1 MPVPQ
6 VVVEYEATE
15 LRPAS
20 GAAPEAVAEESI
32 AAVGRAVNDLRHSF
46 TQLGTVVANTNAT
59 WNMWVTSAT
68 TISASN
74 NTTWTSWSGGTGSIS
89 YNLNYAPPPLS
100 EEEVE
105 RQREARV
112 ERERRHQERV
122 AADTA
127 RREAARTRAEGLLR
141 TVLNE
146 QQWDSYRRERHFE
159 LITQSGRRYRI
170 RRGVSHN
177 VELIENDEALESYCA
192 HPNTAVYA
200 DDQEFLGH
208 MPAEDVV
215 VAQVLALRTDEE
227 GFRRTANI
235 SRHWRDRDR
244 LAA

>member
-1 MPVPQ
+1 MPDPQ
-6 VVVEYEATE
+6 VVIEDETVATPDVEAM
-15 LRPAS
+15 
-20 GAAPEAVAEESI
+20 
-32 AAVGRAVNDLRHSF
+32 GRAINDLGRGFQH
-46 TQLGTVVANTNAT
+46 LGTSVANISAV
-59 WNMWVTSAT
+59 WNNWVTTSAT
-68 TISASN
+68 TISGYD
-74 NTTWTSWSGGTGSIS
+74 NTWASWSTGTSSSATI
-89 YNLNYAPPPLS
+89 NFTAVQAPLLS

-112 ERERRHQERV
+112 ERERQHQERV

-146 QQWDSYRRERHFE
+146 QQWDSYQRERHFE
-159 LITQSGRRYRI
+159 LITQSGRLYRI

-177 VELIENDEALESYCA
+177 VELIENDEPLESYCA
-192 HPNTAVYA
+192 HPNTAVYS
-200 DDQEFLGH
+200 DDQKFLGN